1 MTAMLETA
9 ILRFSKLRRAPGSV
23 WSEATKK
30 QAPHKPLLLLS
41 LLDLVARGVV
51 NSSFIDV
58 REDLV
63 ELNELFTNYW
73 RRVVPIRQ
81 TSSIAFPFS
90 RLHNEPFWKL
100 VPAAN
105 QELDRKT
112 INSINTVT
120 QLRQVAVGGQ
130 IDTDLYTLLLK
141 EENRSIL
148 RQVLLESCFSTAA
161 IRELNDQAAIHA
173 EAFSYNQ
180 DLLLKAQLPL
190 VKEAVESANYR
201 AMARDQ
207 GFRRAVVTTYDHRC
221 ALCGIRIVTA
231 EGHTAVDAAHIV
243 PWSKTHNDD
252 IRNGM
257 ALCKLCHWAFDEGM
271 VGVSDKY
278 VVLTSRQIALKSN
291 VPGSLQ
297 TLTGRLI
304 VAPDDE
310 SFWPAQEYL
319 RWHRREFRL
328 I

>member
-1 MTAMLETA
+1 MLEA
-9 ILRFSKLRRAPGSV
+9 MVLQFSKLRRAPGPV
-23 WSEATKK
+23 WDEATKK

-51 NSSFIDV
+51 NSQFIDV

-90 RLHNEPFWKL
+90 RLHNEPFWEL
-100 VPAAN
+100 VPAEI

-112 INSINTVT
+112 INSVNTVT
-120 QLRQVAVGGQ
+120 QLRQVAVGGR
-130 IDTDLYTLLLK
+130 IDTDLYALLQK

-148 RQVLLESCFSTAA
+148 RKTLLDSCFSVAA
-161 IRELNDQAAIHA
+161 IGELNDQAALHA

-180 DLLLKAQLPL
+180 DLLLNAQLPL
-190 VKEAVESANYR
+190 VKEIVADTGNYR
-201 AMARDQ
+201 PTARDQ
-207 GFRRAVVTTYDHRC
+207 GFRRAVVMTYDHRC

-231 EGHTAVDAAHIV
+231 EGHTVVDAAHIV

-271 VGVSDKY
+271 VGISDKY
-278 VVLTSRQIALKSN
+278 IVLTSQQITLKSN

-297 TLTGRLI
+297 TLTGRQI
-304 VAPDDE
+304 VAPEDE
-310 SFWPAQEYL
+310 FFWPAQEYL
-319 RWHRREFRL
+319 HWHRREFRL